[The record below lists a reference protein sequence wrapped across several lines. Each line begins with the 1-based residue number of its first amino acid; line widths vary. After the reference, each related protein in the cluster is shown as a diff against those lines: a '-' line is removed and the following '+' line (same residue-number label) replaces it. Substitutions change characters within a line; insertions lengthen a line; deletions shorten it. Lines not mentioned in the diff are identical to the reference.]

1 MDDKTLDIRQQRTV
15 VRLLLGESFQ
25 IVVQGGRTQ
34 VEPGRPPDLEK
45 ETEDLR
51 RAIQI
56 QEKTAEEKR
65 EAQSEALRDVQTV
78 AFKCAA
84 ES

>member
-1 MDDKTLDIRQQRTV
+1 M
-15 VRLLLGESFQ
+15 
-25 IVVQGGRTQ
+25 VQGGRTQ

-65 EAQSEALRDVQTV
+65 EAQSEALRDV
-78 AFKCAA
+78 
-84 ES
+84 